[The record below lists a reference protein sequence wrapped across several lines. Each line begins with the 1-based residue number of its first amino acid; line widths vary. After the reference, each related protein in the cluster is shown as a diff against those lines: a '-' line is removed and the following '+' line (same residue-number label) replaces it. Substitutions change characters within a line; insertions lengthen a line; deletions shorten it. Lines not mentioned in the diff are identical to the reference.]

1 MQNVVSVKNLSKTY
15 SNQFQAL
22 NNINLD
28 IKQNEIFALLGPNG
42 AGKTTLISIICG
54 IVTPSI
60 GTVEVGNYD
69 IIKDYRKTRSQI
81 GLVPQELTLEQFEIV
96 YNNVSYTRGLYGKP
110 PNPQHIEKIL
120 KEGKKIGIIP
130 EKKYYF
136 LDKILLGVLS
146 QYNHIGEAV
155 FYKMIKRNPTKRGQ

>member
-22 NNINLD
+22 NKINLD

-110 PNPQHIEKIL
+110 PNPNIL
-120 KEGKKIGIIP
+120 KKYSEILACGIKKTP
-130 EKKYYF
+130 KLTSF
-136 LDKILLGVLS
+136 LV
-146 QYNHIGEAV
+146 E
-155 FYKMIKRNPTKRGQ
+155 

>member
-1 MQNVVSVKNLSKTY
+1 MQNVVSIKNLSKTY

-60 GTVEVGNYD
+60 GIVEVGNYD

-110 PNPQHIEKIL
+110 PDPEHIEKIL
-120 KEGKKIGIIP
+120 K
-130 EKKYYF
+130 
-136 LDKILLGVLS
+136 DCLLYTS
-146 QYNHIGEAV
+146 PSPRDPKTSRMPSSA
-155 FYKMIKRNPTKRGQ
+155 